1 MDVLSILGFILA
13 VGLVMF
19 GMTFDQ
25 ESMRIV
31 YHNLKA
37 FLDIPIM
44 AITIGG
50 TLGVM
55 MISFPA
61 GAFKKI
67 GSHLKIIVKPYQY
80 SPTDSVDQI
89 VNLATEARMKG
100 LLSLED
106 KLNEIDEPFLHNS
119 LMLVVDSV
127 DSEKVRKAME
137 TELEQLD
144 ERHALDRRFYE
155 KAASFAPAFGMIGTL
170 VGLILMLGN
179 MSDVDALA
187 KGMAV
192 ALITTLYGSLLANVV
207 CLPMASK
214 LKARHD
220 EEFLCKQLV
229 MEGVLAIQEGEN
241 PKFIEEKLYKLL
253 PASYK
258 KPADK
263 GEKQDGNNDGKK
275 NSKKKGIGKR
285 RRWNKKEIEE

>member
-1 MDVLSILGFILA
+1 MINVLTHMSDIMIPMVIFWI
-13 VGLVMF
+13 VGY
-19 GMTFDQ
+19 GMVSGVKVYETFLKGAK
-25 ESMRIV
+25 EGLRIV
-31 YHNLKA
+31 
-37 FLDIPIM
+37 
-44 AITIGG
+44 
-50 TLGVM
+50 V
-55 MISFPA
+55 
-61 GAFKKI
+61 
-67 GSHLKIIVKPYQY
+67 
-80 SPTDSVDQI
+80 
-89 VNLATEARMKG
+89 
-100 LLSLED
+100 
-106 KLNEIDEPFLHNS
+106 EILP
-119 LMLVVDSV
+119 
-127 DSEKVRKAME
+127 
-137 TELEQLD
+137 
-144 ERHALDRRFYE
+144 
-155 KAASFAPAFGMIGTL
+155 TL

>member
-1 MDVLSILGFILA
+1 MCSSDLDDATDFLRVVLNSLYFLA
-13 VGLVMF
+13 NGKRPPLF
-19 GMTFDQ
+19 
-25 ESMRIV
+25 
-31 YHNLKA
+31 
-37 FLDIPIM
+37 
-44 AITIGG
+44 
-50 TLGVM
+50 
-55 MISFPA
+55 
-61 GAFKKI
+61 
-67 GSHLKIIVKPYQY
+67 
-80 SPTDSVDQI
+80 
-89 VNLATEARMKG
+89 
-100 LLSLED
+100 LSLED

-229 MEGVLAIQEGEN
+229 MEGVLAIQDRLFQISW
-241 PKFIEEKLYKLL
+241 KRYKASSLSKLVIATKR
-253 PASYK
+253 SIFF
-258 KPADK
+258 
-263 GEKQDGNNDGKK
+263 Q
-275 NSKKKGIGKR
+275 IGR
-285 RRWNKKEIEE
+285 AHV

>member
-1 MDVLSILGFILA
+1 
-13 VGLVMF
+13 
-19 GMTFDQ
+19 
-25 ESMRIV
+25 
-31 YHNLKA
+31 
-37 FLDIPIM
+37 
-44 AITIGG
+44 
-50 TLGVM
+50 M

-263 GEKQDGNNDGKK
+263 GEKQDANQDDKK
-275 NSKKKGIGKR
+275 NGKKKGIGKR

>member
-37 FLDIPIM
+37 FLDIPSM

-179 MSDVDALA
+179 MSDVDA

>member
-37 FLDIPIM
+37 FLDIPSM

-155 KAASFAPAFGMIGTL
+155 KAACLWYDWYTGRTDSHAGKY
-170 VGLILMLGN
+170 VGCGR
-179 MSDVDALA
+179 SG
-187 KGMAV
+187 KGH
-192 ALITTLYGSLLANVV
+192 GSGAYN
-207 CLPMASK
+207 
-214 LKARHD
+214 H
-220 EEFLCKQLV
+220 
-229 MEGVLAIQEGEN
+229 
-241 PKFIEEKLYKLL
+241 FIRFTAGQRGL
-253 PASYK
+253 PAH
-258 KPADK
+258 
-263 GEKQDGNNDGKK
+263 GKQAE
-275 NSKKKGIGKR
+275 SAARRGISVQTAGHGGSPGDSGGRKSQVH
-285 RRWNKKEIEE
+285 

>member
-37 FLDIPIM
+37 FLDIPSM

-127 DSEKVRKAME
+127 DSEKVKAAME
-137 TELEQLD
+137 TELDQLD
-144 ERHALDRRFYE
+144 ARHALDRSFYE
-155 KAASFAPAFGMIGTL
+155 KAAGFAPAFGMIGTL
-170 VGLILMLGN
+170 IGLILMLGN
-179 MSDVDALA
+179 MQDVNALA
-187 KGMAV
+187 SGMAV

-207 CLPMASK
+207 CLPVASK
-214 LKARHD
+214 LKARHE

-229 MEGVLAIQEGEN
+229 MEGVIAIQEGEN
-241 PKFIEEKLYKLL
+241 PRYIEEKLYKLL
-253 PASYK
+253 PAHMK
-258 KPADK
+258 RVNEEEEGVQEEGRKPGRFGRK
-263 GEKQDGNNDGKK
+263 KK
-275 NSKKKGIGKR
+275 NNQDKR
-285 RRWNKKEIEE
+285 S

>member
-37 FLDIPIM
+37 FLDIPSM

-119 LMLVVDSV
+119 LMLVV